1 MAEEK
6 RVISIDDFEHRLM
19 VKGLN
24 DFRNDLIQ
32 GDKPTEDIDE
42 LLLKVIKAPTKKEKR
57 KFCHDAR

>member
-1 MAEEK
+1 LAEEK

-42 LLLKVIKAPTKKEKR
+42 LLLKVIKAPTKKKKR
-57 KFCHDAR
+57 KLCHDAR

>member
-24 DFRNDLIQ
+24 DYRNDLIQ

-57 KFCHDAR
+57 KLCHDAR

>member
-32 GDKPTEDIDE
+32 GETPTEDIDE
-42 LLLKVIKAPTKKEKR
+42 LL
-57 KFCHDAR
+57 

>member
-32 GDKPTEDIDE
+32 GEKPTEDIDE

-57 KFCHDAR
+57 KLARDAR

>member
-1 MAEEK
+1 LAEEK

-42 LLLKVIKAPTKKEKR
+42 LLLKVIKAPSKKEKS
-57 KFCHDAR
+57 KLCHDAR

>member
-1 MAEEK
+1 MTEEK
-6 RVISIDDFEHRLM
+6 RVISIDDFEHRLL

-57 KFCHDAR
+57 KLCHDAR

>member
-1 MAEEK
+1 MAEKK

-57 KFCHDAR
+57 KLCHDAR

>member
-6 RVISIDDFEHRLM
+6 RIISIDDFEHRLM

-57 KFCHDAR
+57 KLARDAR

>member
-32 GDKPTEDIDE
+32 GEKPTEDIDE

-57 KFCHDAR
+57 KLCHDAR

>member
-6 RVISIDDFEHRLM
+6 RVISIDDFEHRLL

-32 GDKPTEDIDE
+32 GEKPTEDIDE

-57 KFCHDAR
+57 KLCHDAR

>member
-1 MAEEK
+1 
-6 RVISIDDFEHRLM
+6 M

-57 KFCHDAR
+57 KQAYDAR

>member
-1 MAEEK
+1 LAEEK

-57 KFCHDAR
+57 KLCHDAR

>member
-24 DFRNDLIQ
+24 DLRNDLIQ

-57 KFCHDAR
+57 KLCHDAR

>member
-57 KFCHDAR
+57 KLCHDAR

>member
-32 GDKPTEDIDE
+32 GDKSTEDIDE

-57 KFCHDAR
+57 KLCHDAR

>member
-42 LLLKVIKAPTKKEKR
+42 LLLRVIKAPTKKEKR
-57 KFCHDAR
+57 KLCHDAR

>member
-6 RVISIDDFEHRLM
+6 RIISIDDFEHRLM

-57 KFCHDAR
+57 KLCHDAR

>member
-1 MAEEK
+1 MSEEK

-57 KFCHDAR
+57 KLCHDAR

>member
-57 KFCHDAR
+57 KQAYDAR

>member
-6 RVISIDDFEHRLM
+6 RVISINDFEHRLM

-57 KFCHDAR
+57 KLCHDAR

>member
-57 KFCHDAR
+57 TLCHDAR